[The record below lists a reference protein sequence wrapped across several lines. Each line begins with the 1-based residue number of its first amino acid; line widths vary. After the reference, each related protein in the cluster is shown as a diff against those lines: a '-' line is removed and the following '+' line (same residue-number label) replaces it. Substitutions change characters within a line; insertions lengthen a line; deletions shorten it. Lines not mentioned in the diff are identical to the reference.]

1 MTRLPAVLP
10 IQYRYEARICH
21 ELYWRRRPTWAF
33 MFINTEHDCTCVG
46 VCVCILDSICLLAF
60 GLICFP
66 VFALAGIADDDV
78 AGLIHYDALIRYT
91 ERERERVK
99 MFHEQSEQA
108 DGRKGQQ
115 PSHVPPLSSQGWSCS
130 PGFASQSPKGH
141 ATIPSITRAY
151 GYPIPPQSPRTG
163 TRKHAHK

>member
-91 ERERERVK
+91 QRERE
-99 MFHEQSEQA
+99 
-108 DGRKGQQ
+108 
-115 PSHVPPLSSQGWSCS
+115 SQNVSRAERAS
-130 PGFASQSPKGH
+130 RRTKRPTAKPRTSIVITRLVLFAG
-141 ATIPSITRAY
+141 IRFSITER
-151 GYPIPPQSPRTG
+151 PCHHT
-163 TRKHAHK
+163 